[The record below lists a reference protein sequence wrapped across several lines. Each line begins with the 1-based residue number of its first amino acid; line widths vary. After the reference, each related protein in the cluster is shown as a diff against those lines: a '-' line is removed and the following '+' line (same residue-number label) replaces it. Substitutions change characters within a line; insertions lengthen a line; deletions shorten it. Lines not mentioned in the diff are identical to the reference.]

1 MSENGKLEGITLN
14 GVPLVSCVE
23 KIYDP
28 QITKEVFEVLDESKR
43 EHHLYHPG
51 RLKFQSAQEKGHGP
65 VNIVDK
71 VKVHQENRDN
81 YLKIAI
87 GKNSMREAVVAVL
100 ISADKPITT
109 EEIFKVIKSKPIK
122 EFDLTVHTV
131 RTHIG
136 RIYNGNLGQFIEKHG
151 RPVKY
156 FLVNEI
162 KERLEFL
169 EMCKI
174 ANKNIFKTNRRTVPR
189 EDPIDI
195 IETAKE
201 NEDMAEQPE
210 CKRKEDMDLD
220 MARAELKKLYEEI
233 NYKLRQ
239 SNKIGV
245 ELNVHFFFHFK

>member
-1 MSENGKLEGITLN
+1 MSENGKLEGITFN
-14 GVPLVSCVE
+14 GVPLGSCVE

-43 EHHLYHPG
+43 EHHLYHP
-51 RLKFQSAQEKGHGP
+51 RRVKFHSAQEKGHGP
-65 VNIVDK
+65 VNIADK
-71 VKVHQENRDN
+71 VKVHQENREN

-87 GKNSMREAVVAVL
+87 GKNSVRDAVVAIL
-100 ISADKPITT
+100 ISEDKPITT
-109 EEIFKVIKSKPIK
+109 REIFKIIKSKPVK
-122 EFDLTVHTV
+122 EFDLTVHAV

-136 RIYNGNLGQFIEKHG
+136 RIYNGELGQFIEKHG

-156 FLVNEI
+156 FLANEI
-162 KERLEFL
+162 KERLEFA

-195 IETAKE
+195 SEAAKE
-201 NEDMAEQPE
+201 NEDMAEQSDE
-210 CKRKEDMDLD
+210 RVEKFRS
-220 MARAELKKLYEEI
+220 ELKKFYEEI

-239 SNKIGV
+239 SNKIGI
-245 ELNVHFFFHFK
+245 ELNVHFFFHVK

>member
-1 MSENGKLEGITLN
+1 MSENGKLKGITLN

-43 EHHLYHPG
+43 EHHLYYPG

-65 VNIVDK
+65 VNIINK
-71 VKVHQENRDN
+71 IKVHQENRDN

-87 GKNSMREAVVAVL
+87 GKNSVREAVVAVL

-109 EEIFKVIKSKPIK
+109 REIFKIIKSKPVK
-122 EFDLTVHTV
+122 EFDLTVHAV

-136 RIYNGNLGQFIEKHG
+136 RIYNGDLGQFIEKNG
-151 RPVKY
+151 RPVQY
-156 FLVNEI
+156 FLSNEV
-162 KERLEFL
+162 KEKLEFL

-174 ANKNIFKTNRRTVPR
+174 ANKNIFKTNRRYVPK

-195 IETAKE
+195 IETAKG
-201 NEDMAEQPE
+201 NEDMADMAEQPE
-210 CKRKEDMDLD
+210 CERVDKFRS
-220 MARAELKKLYEEI
+220 ELKKFYEEI

-239 SNKIGV
+239 SNKIGI